1 MGLQEQP
8 SMRVRY
14 PNVHV
19 RITEDTPEASSIL
32 ERVCCAL
39 KEGGASDEEVETYT
53 REATSLCYNNLM
65 FTTMVWV
72 ETSWE

>member
-1 MGLQEQP
+1 
-8 SMRVRY
+8 MRVRY
-14 PNVHV
+14 PNIHV
-19 RITEDTPEASSIL
+19 RITEETPEASSIL
-32 ERVCCAL
+32 ERVRFAL

>member
-1 MGLQEQP
+1 MGLPEQL

-19 RITEDTPEASSIL
+19 RIPGKTPEASSIL
-32 ERVCCAL
+32 ERVRCAL
-39 KEGGASDEEVETYT
+39 KEGGVSDEEVETYT